1 MVDAIILAGGSAK
14 GLAEVPA
21 KGLVPVNGRPM
32 FEYVVD
38 ALSRCKD
45 IDRICVVLPVEHSL
59 NRLAAKADVV
69 MATGSLP
76 RVAKA
81 GIDFL
86 GTKNQVLILSA
97 DIPLISPEAI
107 SDFLERCSKRK
118 AGFYYPIVKY
128 GESEKRFPDVKRT
141 YAKVKEGRFTGGNIV
156 LVEPEFVNRN
166 MAFIE
171 RMYELRKQPVKLAR
185 VLGIMFLFRFVLGL
199 LSIGQLEERVGR
211 LTQSTCMAVITPF
224 IEIGVD
230 VDKESD
236 LQLATVVLRG
246 GTHE

>member
-1 MVDAIILAGGSAK
+1 MVDAVILAGGSAK
-14 GLAEVPA
+14 GLAQVPA
-21 KGLVPVNGRPM
+21 KGLVPINGRPM
-32 FEYVVD
+32 VEYVID

-45 IDRICVVLPVEHSL
+45 VDRVCVVFPGEYSL
-59 NRLAAKADVV
+59 NGSAGKADVV
-69 MATGSLP
+69 IASGSLP
-76 RVAKA
+76 AVAKA
-81 GIDFL
+81 GLDFL
-86 GTKNQVLILSA
+86 GATNPVLILST

-156 LVEPEFVNRN
+156 LVEPAFVNGN
-166 MAFIE
+166 MALIE
-171 RMYELRKQPVKLAR
+171 RIYELRKQPVKIAQ
-185 VLGIMFLFRFVLGL
+185 VLGIMFLLRFVLGL
-199 LSIGQLEERVGR
+199 LSIVQIEDRVGQ
-211 LTQSTCMAVITPF
+211 LTQSVCAAVETPF

-236 LQLATVVLRG
+236 LQLATIALGG

>member
-38 ALSRCKD
+38 ALSRCQD

-59 NRLAAKADVV
+59 NGVAAKADVIT
-69 MATGSLP
+69 ATGSLP
-76 RVAKA
+76 GVAKA

-86 GTKNQVLILSA
+86 GAKSQVLILST

-107 SDFLERCSKRK
+107 SDFLGRCSKRK
-118 AGFYYPIVKY
+118 ADIYYPIVKY
-128 GESEKRFPDVKRT
+128 GESEKRFPEVKRT
-141 YAKVKEGRFTGGNIV
+141 YVKVKEGRFTGGNLV
-156 LVEPEFVNRN
+156 LVEPEFVNKN
-166 MAFIE
+166 VALIE
-171 RMYELRKQPVKLAR
+171 RMYELRKKPVKLAQ

-199 LSIGQLEERVGR
+199 LSIGQVEQRVGR
-211 LTQSTCMAVITPF
+211 LTRSTCMAIITPF

-236 LQLATVVLRG
+236 LQLATVALGG
-246 GTHE
+246 GTNE